1 MRTSVGSVAAVTLL
15 AAVWTTTGGCSANSA
30 PPSGRV
36 GTSGGTGGTGAADAA
51 GGVGGSFDGGGTG
64 GVGGSSLFEGGVDS
78 GTGGVP
84 AEDPKTCEEAAALK
98 SYVGCS
104 YWPTT
109 VANNVWSIFDFA
121 VVVANAGDQP
131 ADITVTRG
139 ASMISTTT
147 VAPNGAATIYLP
159 WVPELKGPDADACG
173 TAVAPDA
180 SVFAREGAYHLESS
194 VPVTAYQFNALQFRG
209 QGGPP
214 GKDWS
219 SCPGNF
225 PCPRDGLPYGCNS
238 FTNDASL
245 LLPDTAMTGNYR
257 VVSRNGTRFMP
268 PYIAI
273 TATEDGTDVTV
284 TVSANGD
291 VIPSL
296 PVSAPCDGGAP
307 TDSGATEAG
316 AGDASTAEAGTP
328 DATAGC
334 EGGATTI
341 EIGTTPPGGRLE
353 LSMNAGDVVQL
364 VASIGGSVDLSGSLV
379 QATKPVQVIA
389 GLPCTSMPDT
399 PGNTCDHV
407 EEVVFPAETLG
418 KRYFV
423 VPPTAPNAQVVG
435 HVVRLFG
442 NVDGTQLT
450 YPAGAPGGAPTTL
463 NAGQVID
470 FGNVTT
476 PLEIVGDKEFA
487 VGSFMLSAQ
496 LLDPLGGLFAPR
508 QGDPSASIVAAEEQY
523 RTKYVFL
530 APNDYTQ
537 NYVDIVMPTGAAVV
551 LDGTPVT
558 GGAPIGASGF
568 SAVRVKLGPGANGAH
583 VLTSNRAVGIQ
594 VIGYGDYTSYQYPGG
609 LNLEPIA
616 PPPPPPPT

>member
-1 MRTSVGSVAAVTLL
+1 MSVRSGATITTALAL
-15 AAVWTTTGGCSANSA
+15 AAFLGFGGCSANSA

-36 GTSGGTGGTGAADAA
+36 GSSGGTGGTGGGSDAA
-51 GGVGGSFDGGGTG
+51 AGVAGTSDGGGTG
-64 GVGGSSLFEGGVDS
+64 GVGGTSLFEGGVDS
-78 GTGGVP
+78 GAGGVP
-84 AEDPKTCEEAAALK
+84 AEDPKTCEEAAAQA

-121 VVVANAGDQP
+121 VVVANAGDLP
-131 ADITVTRG
+131 ADVTVTRG
-139 ASMISTTT
+139 AATVSTTT

-159 WVPELKGPDADACG
+159 WVPELKGQDANACG
-173 TAVAPDA
+173 TAVALDE
-180 SVFAREGAYHLESS
+180 SVMARGGAYHLVST
-194 VPVTAYQFNALQFRG
+194 VPVTVYQFNALQFRG
-209 QGGPP
+209 QGGPS

-225 PCPRDGLPYGCNS
+225 PCPDDGLVYGCNS

-257 VVSRNGTRFMP
+257 VVSRNGARFMP
-268 PYIAI
+268 PYVAI

-284 TVSANGD
+284 TVSANGN
-291 VIPSL
+291 VLPSAPAPL
-296 PVSAPCDGGAP
+296 PCDGGVDADAGDGAP
-307 TDSGATEAG
+307 GEAG
-316 AGDASTAEAGTP
+316 ASDGAPPGDAGSSCDGGTATEVVA
-328 DATAGC
+328 
-334 EGGATTI
+334 
-341 EIGTTPPGGRLE
+341 TPPGGILK
-353 LSMNAGDVVQL
+353 LSMDAGDVVQL
-364 VASIGGSVDLSGSLV
+364 VASVGGSVDLSGSLV
-379 QATKPVQVIA
+379 QATKPVQVVA
-389 GLPCTSMPDT
+389 GLPCTSLPDL

-418 KRYFV
+418 KRYIV
-423 VPPTAPNAQVVG
+423 VPPTAPKGAVVG

-463 NAGQVID
+463 NAGEVID
-470 FGNVTT
+470 FGNVTQ
-476 PLEIVGDKEFA
+476 PLEIVGSHELA

-496 LLDPLGGLFAPR
+496 LLDPLGGLFGPS
-508 QGDPSASIVAAEEQY
+508 QGDPSASIVAAVEQY

-530 APNDYTQ
+530 APNDYTESW
-537 NYVDIVMPTGAAVV
+537 VDIVMPNGASVV
-551 LDGTPVT
+551 LDGAPVS
-558 GGAPIGASGF
+558 GGSPIGGTGYSLA
-568 SAVRVKLGPGANGAH
+568 RVKLGPGAGGAH